1 MRAADLKLE
10 ELVDFSD
17 GFIGLRGR
25 RLVIHDI
32 HALAQMRT
40 DLVKGVGAEPA
51 RRILTRFGHFWG
63 QADAA
68 AMKRIF
74 EWDSLQ
80 EWLLAMARLSTLQGT
95 AKTVVNALELDAA
108 AGKLRMEIAW
118 HGSAEA
124 EEQLFELGASEN
136 LGCLMLEGYASGYAS
151 FCLGKP
157 VYFAEQS
164 CRARGGQGCIALG
177 KDEQSWGT
185 EAASFR
191 TYYREEDINSRIE
204 RLVADLRKKTRELRH
219 ERHLVRELQSFA
231 RPELAEIR
239 SKAFERVIDLS
250 TRVARFDSSVLITG
264 ESGVGKEVLASF
276 IHKKS
281 GRSKHAFVVVNCGAL
296 PEALLESELFGHR
309 AGSFTGAVRDREG
322 LFEEAQHGTIFLDE
336 IGDVPI
342 DLQVKL
348 LRVLQEKE
356 IRRIGENVQRPVDV
370 RVIAATNRNL
380 TEDVRRERFRE
391 DLYYRIAVVEIH
403 VPPLRERPEDIL
415 PLARFLTQRLARQL
429 NLPGLVLDASVL
441 EPLQKYPWPG
451 NVRELENSIERAA
464 VVADDRRILLK
475 NLPAAIRE
483 TATGPYG
490 KTGGPDGRSLA
501 DIERHHILSVLDE
514 VGGKRKQAAEILGI
528 GAATL
533 WRKLKSWDR
542 AKR

>member
-1 MRAADLKLE
+1 MRAADLKLG
-10 ELVDFSD
+10 ELVNFSD

-25 RLVIHDI
+25 RLVLHDI

-40 DLVKGVGAEPA
+40 DLIKGVGAKA
-51 RRILTRFGHFWG
+51 AGRILTRFGHFWG

-80 EWLLAMARLSTLQGT
+80 EWLLALARLSTLQGK
-95 AKTVVNALELDAA
+95 AKTVVNVLELDAA

-124 EEQLFELGASEN
+124 EQELFELGASEN
-136 LGCLMLEGYASGYAS
+136 LGCRILEGYASGYAS
-151 FCLGKP
+151 FCLEKP

-177 KDEQSWGT
+177 KDEQSWGA

-191 TYYREEDINSRIE
+191 TYYQEADIKARVE
-204 RLVADLRKKTRELRH
+204 RLVAELRKKTRELRH
-219 ERHLVRELQSFA
+219 ERQLVRELQSFG
-231 RPELAEIR
+231 RQELAEIR

-264 ESGVGKEVLASF
+264 ETGVGKEVLASF
-276 IHKKS
+276 IHRKS
-281 GRSKHAFVVVNCGAL
+281 ERSKHAFVVVNCGAL

-309 AGSFTGAVRDREG
+309 AGSFTGAVRDRLG

-336 IGDVPI
+336 IGDVPT

-348 LRVLQEKE
+348 LHVLQEKE

-380 TEDVRRERFRE
+380 MEDVRQARFRE
-391 DLYYRIAVVEIH
+391 DLYYRLSVVEIH

-415 PLARFLTQRLARQL
+415 PLARFLTQRLAHQL
-429 NLPGLVLDASVL
+429 KLPGLVLDSSVL
-441 EPLQKYPWPG
+441 EPLQSYSWPG
-451 NVRELENSIERAA
+451 NVRELENSLERAA
-464 VVADDRRILLK
+464 VVADDCRILLK
-475 NLPAAIRE
+475 NLPAAIRKAG
-483 TATGPYG
+483 TNLRG
-490 KTGGPDGRSLA
+490 KTGKPDGRSVA
-501 DIERHHILSVLDE
+501 EIERNHILSVLNE
-514 VGGKRKQAAEILGI
+514 VGGNRKQAAEILGI
-528 GAATL
+528 GIVTL
-533 WRKLKSWDR
+533 WRRLKNWDSTR
-542 AKR
+542 R

>member
-1 MRAADLKLE
+1 MRATDLKLG

-25 RLVIHDI
+25 RLVLHDI

-40 DLVKGVGAEPA
+40 DLIKGVGAKPA
-51 RRILTRFGHFWG
+51 ARILTRFGHFWG

-74 EWDSLQ
+74 EWDNLQ
-80 EWLLAMARLSTLQGT
+80 EWLLAMARLSTLQGA

-108 AGKLRMEIAW
+108 AGKLSMEIAW

-124 EEQLFELGASEN
+124 EEELFELRASEN
-136 LGCLMLEGYASGYAS
+136 LGCRILEGYASGYAS
-151 FCLGKP
+151 YCLGKP
-157 VYFAEQS
+157 VYFIEQS

-177 KDEQSWGT
+177 KDEQSWGA

-191 TYYREEDINSRIE
+191 TYYQEADIKDRIE
-204 RLVADLRKKTRELRH
+204 RLVADLRKKTRELRQ
-219 ERHLVRELQSFA
+219 ERQLVRELQSFG
-231 RPELAEIR
+231 RPELAEVR
-239 SKAFERVIDLS
+239 SKAFERIIDLS

-264 ESGVGKEVLASF
+264 ETGVGKEVLASF
-276 IHKKS
+276 IHRKS
-281 GRSKHAFVVVNCGAL
+281 ERSKHAFVVVNCGAL

-309 AGSFTGAVRDREG
+309 AGSFTGAVRDRLG

-336 IGDVPI
+336 IGDVPT

-348 LRVLQEKE
+348 LHVLQEKE

-380 TEDVRRERFRE
+380 MEDVRQARFRE
-391 DLYYRIAVVEIH
+391 DLYYRLSVIEIH

-429 NLPGLVLDASVL
+429 KLPGLVLDASVL
-441 EPLQKYPWPG
+441 EPLQSYSWPG
-451 NVRELENSIERAA
+451 NVRELENSLERAA
-464 VVADDRRILLK
+464 VVADDCRILLK

-483 TATGPYG
+483 AGTNLRG
-490 KTGGPDGRSLA
+490 KTERTDGRSLA
-501 DIERHHILSVLDE
+501 AIERNHILSVLSE
-514 VGGKRKQAAEILGI
+514 VGGNRKQAAEILGI
-528 GAATL
+528 GIVTL
-533 WRKLKSWDR
+533 WRRLKSWDSVGR
-542 AKR
+542 